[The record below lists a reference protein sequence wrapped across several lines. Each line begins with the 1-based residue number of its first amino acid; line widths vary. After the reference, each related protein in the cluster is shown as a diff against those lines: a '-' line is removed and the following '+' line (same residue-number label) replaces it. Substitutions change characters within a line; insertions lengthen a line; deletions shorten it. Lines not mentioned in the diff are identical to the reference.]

1 MKKLLLFFLSMGYN
15 HRSNMEHFTAIKVI
29 ENLAQDINLTQDPK
43 NVLIKYAED
52 KNLSPAELERLG
64 QVYNSAKTLSHLE
77 KSANRGDTYSVLDI
91 EDLVKTYM
99 GHTKEAA
106 VIKQAS
112 TSVIKGGKLPNLFNI
127 ESLEKSASE
136 ETSEFGSIFL
146 DKMPNYAREN
156 VLQFLYELPDTI
168 HELKGSIQKSASQI
182 ARSFYFENVALQDT
196 LEKVARDSAAS
207 HNKNSDAILFVAKKA
222 VNYFGEEVQPDL
234 EKYASVKVV
243 KDTTGWLNQFSELQE
258 SIDLLEELS
267 EIAKSAASLI
277 EFVGGEPVVVDLGD
291 FGLGVK
297 TRSNNASNATTAN
310 TGTDANVTMPDPVD
324 NPSNPVDNPP
334 SNSDQI
340 DTARSSAILDYLIA
354 KEISKNTP
362 VEAETSKELNLK
374 ALESLKNL
382 ADNSFDNLVAKQF
395 NLPAVNRGYTAAKID
410 KRTSSIEAAA
420 TIHEL
425 MQDPVI
431 SAHSPQM
438 VVSLY
443 NSLSQVNPTMMRDK
457 NVAKFALREALQY
470 EGVTPHTYAQLA
482 GIEKDKADTK
492 NKNIQIQKEIYG
504 KV

>member
-1 MKKLLLFFLSMGYN
+1 MKKLLLFFLSMEYN

-77 KSANRGDTYSVLDI
+77 KSANRGDTYNVLDI

-99 GHTKEAA
+99 GHTKEAT

-112 TSVIKGGKLPNLFNI
+112 TSVIKGGKLPNLFNV
-127 ESLEKSASE
+127 ESLEKAASE

-146 DKMPNYAREN
+146 DKMPNYERESAM
-156 VLQFLYELPDTI
+156 QFLYELPDTI
-168 HELKGSIQKSASQI
+168 HELKGSIQKSANHI
-182 ARSFYFENVALQDT
+182 ARSFYLENINLKDT

-207 HNKNSDAILFVAKKA
+207 SNKNSDAILFVAKKA
-222 VNYFGEEVQPDL
+222 VNYFGEEIQPDL
-234 EKYASVKVV
+234 EKYASAKVV

-258 SIDLLEELS
+258 SIDLLQELS
-267 EIAKSAASLI
+267 EIAKSAAAGTL
-277 EFVGGEPVVVDLGD
+277 EFVGGEPAVVDLGD
-291 FGLGVK
+291 FGLGSRKKNKDLPLAETVG
-297 TRSNNASNATTAN
+297 
-310 TGTDANVTMPDPVD
+310 TGPDGTVI
-324 NPSNPVDNPP
+324 PP
-334 SNSDQI
+334 SETSPADS
-340 DTARSSAILDYLIA
+340 ARSSAILDYLIA
-354 KEISKNTP
+354 KEIAKNTP
-362 VEAETSKELNLK
+362 ADVETSKDVDLR
-374 ALESLKNL
+374 ALDALKNL
-382 ADNSFDNLVAKQF
+382 ADNSFESLVAKQF
-395 NLPAVNRGYTAAKID
+395 NIPAVNRGYTAAKVD

-492 NKNIQIQKEIYG
+492 GKNIQIQKEIYG

>member
-1 MKKLLLFFLSMGYN
+1 
-15 HRSNMEHFTAIKVI
+15 MEHFTAIKVI

-77 KSANRGDTYSVLDI
+77 KSANRGDTYNVLDI

-99 GHTKEAA
+99 GHTKEAT

-112 TSVIKGGKLPNLFNI
+112 ASVIKGGKLPNLFSI
-127 ESLEKSASE
+127 ESLEKAASE

-146 DKMPNYAREN
+146 DKMPNYERESAM
-156 VLQFLYELPDTI
+156 QFLYELPDTI

-182 ARSFYFENVALQDT
+182 ARSFYLENVNLKDT

-207 HNKNSDAILFVAKKA
+207 SNKNSDAILFVAKKA
-222 VNYFGEEVQPDL
+222 VNYFGEEIQPDL
-234 EKYASVKVV
+234 EKYASAKVV

-258 SIDLLEELS
+258 SIDLLQELS
-267 EIAKSAASLI
+267 EIAKSAAAGTL
-277 EFVGGEPVVVDLGD
+277 EFVGGEPTVVDLGD
-291 FGLGVK
+291 FGLGVD
-297 TRSNNASNATTAN
+297 TGSGATSTAN
-310 TGTDANVTMPDPVD
+310 TAPVAKVTPTGSGDPTQSPAD
-324 NPSNPVDNPP
+324 S
-334 SNSDQI
+334 
-340 DTARSSAILDYLIA
+340 ARSSAILDYLIA
-354 KEISKNTP
+354 KEIAKNTP
-362 VEAETSKELNLK
+362 ADVETSKDVDLRALN
-374 ALESLKNL
+374 ALKNL
-382 ADNSFDNLVAKQF
+382 ADNSFESLVEKQF
-395 NLPAVNRGYTAAKID
+395 NIPAVNRGYTAAKVD

-492 NKNIQIQKEIYG
+492 GKNIQIQKEIYG